1 MDKSIKKLVPAYPKL
16 PGVLEMCE
24 VDRRPAR
31 YEGITEGTARELVYA
46 GVPVGASVTRTLR

>member
-1 MDKSIKKLVPAYPKL
+1 MDKSIKMLVPAYPKL

-31 YEGITEGTARELVYA
+31 YEDITEGTAREQVYA
-46 GVPVGASVTRTLR
+46 GVPVGAPV